1 MKTENLSTLK
11 IYKLTK
17 EQYES
22 RVASG
27 DIDEHAIYLTPDE
40 KIDLSPYATKEKLNT
55 KADSS
60 HTHDDRY
67 YTESEIDEK
76 LDTKANVSH
85 NHDTVYDAKGS
96 ANTALASAKEYADNA
111 ATTAANT
118 VKNDLL
124 NGAGTAY
131 DTLKELGDLIDTNTN
146 AIEALETVAAGKAN
160 ASHTHDDR
168 YYTESEIDSK
178 VTALENTIGSKASS
192 SHTHDDRYYTETEID
207 SKITALNTNIDNKA
221 NTSHSHDDVYYTET
235 EVDALLNNKA
245 DLVLITTAEIDEICN
260 ATIQNAAEVSF

>member
-40 KIDLSPYATKEKLNT
+40 KIDLSPYATKEELNT
-55 KADSS
+55 KANSS

-67 YTESEIDEK
+67 YTESEI
-76 LDTKANVSH
+76 
-85 NHDTVYDAKGS
+85 
-96 ANTALASAKEYADNA
+96 
-111 ATTAANT
+111 
-118 VKNDLL
+118 
-124 NGAGTAY
+124 
-131 DTLKELGDLIDTNTN
+131 
-146 AIEALETVAAGKAN
+146 
-160 ASHTHDDR
+160 
-168 YYTESEIDSK
+168 
-178 VTALENTIGSKASS
+178 
-192 SHTHDDRYYTETEID
+192 
-207 SKITALNTNIDNKA
+207 
-221 NTSHSHDDVYYTET
+221 
-235 EVDALLNNKA
+235 DALLNNKA